1 VQTLRYLLRKE
12 FLQIFRDRFMVM
24 QLLLM
29 PIIQLLLLGNAAT
42 FEVKTARMY
51 VVDRDHSETSRGLVD
66 RLQASRRFIVVGSS
80 PSVDVG
86 NQWILERK
94 TDMIVSIPADFER
107 DIVRTRNSQ
116 VQLILNAED
125 GAAAGVTQSY
135 AAQIV
140 AAYANALGAEL
151 RPINMRPISPPAL
164 QDLGGA
170 LSSASTQAVQASV
183 SPISAQPIEV
193 RARGWYNPD
202 LNYRDYMVPGILVQ
216 LVTVV
221 GTLMAAMNIVR
232 EKELG
237 TLDQLSVTPLSQSAF
252 MAAKLIPFWIIALI
266 ELTLGLLVARFVF
279 HIPMLGSITLVF
291 AAAAIYLFA
300 ALGIGLFIS
309 TLVDTQQQAMF
320 VTFFII
326 MVYLLM
332 SGLFTPIRSMPD
344 WAQWM
349 SQLNP
354 VKHFIEIMRAV
365 LLKGATARDV
375 ARPIGILALF
385 GGVVLTLA
393 VRQYGRRV
401 R

>member
-385 GGVVLTLA
+385 GAVVLTLA